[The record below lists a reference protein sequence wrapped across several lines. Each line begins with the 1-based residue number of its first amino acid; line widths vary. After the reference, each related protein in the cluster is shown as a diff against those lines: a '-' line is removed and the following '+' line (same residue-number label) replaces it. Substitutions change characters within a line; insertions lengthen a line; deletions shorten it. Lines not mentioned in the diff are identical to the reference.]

1 MYFFAYVAATA
12 IAALGVALAVF
23 PVRSTRALHEWYL
36 VPPEVRAH
44 QKLGLVACRLV
55 GIGLLIGAAVFAIS
69 ITDAL
74 GRVL

>member
-36 VPPEVRAH
+36 VPPEVRSH
-44 QKLGLVACRLV
+44 QKLGVMACRLV
-55 GIGLLIGAAVFAIS
+55 GVGLLVGAGLFAVS

-74 GRVL
+74 RRVL